1 MTHSIK
7 SCFLILAFCASS
19 FASDMVTME
28 GKVVFEQG
36 QYHLQAKDTSIVL
49 SGMNMQHLRK
59 YEGKDVKVAGESKL
73 TSLEVYKVFIKQ
85 GDTYQ
90 ASYDWDV
97 VNQDLYSN

>member
-1 MTHSIK
+1 MKSLFVSIFAT
-7 SCFLILAFCASS
+7 FLFSTAAV
-19 FASDMVTME
+19 ASDMMTME

-36 QYHLQAKDTSIVL
+36 QYFLKAKDKSVAL

-59 YEGKDVKVAGESKL
+59 YEGKAVKVAGENKP

>member
-1 MTHSIK
+1 MKSLLISI
-7 SCFLILAFCASS
+7 FASVLFS
-19 FASDMVTME
+19 AAAVASDMTTME
-28 GKVVFEQG
+28 GKVVFDQG
-36 QYHLQAKDTSIVL
+36 QYHLQAKDKSVAL

-59 YEGKDVKVAGESKL
+59 YEGKDVKIAGESKL

-90 ASYDWDV
+90 ASYDWDM

>member
-1 MTHSIK
+1 MKSLLISIFAT
-7 SCFLILAFCASS
+7 FLFSATA
-19 FASDMVTME
+19 FASDMMTME

-36 QYHLQAKDTSIVL
+36 QYFLKAKDKSVAL

-73 TSLEVYKVFIKQ
+73 TSLEVYKVFIKE

>member
-1 MTHSIK
+1 MKSLLISI
-7 SCFLILAFCASS
+7 FASVLFS
-19 FASDMVTME
+19 AAAAASDMTTME

-36 QYHLQAKDTSIVL
+36 QYFLQSSDKSVAL

-59 YEGKDVKVAGESKL
+59 YEGKDVKVAGDSKL